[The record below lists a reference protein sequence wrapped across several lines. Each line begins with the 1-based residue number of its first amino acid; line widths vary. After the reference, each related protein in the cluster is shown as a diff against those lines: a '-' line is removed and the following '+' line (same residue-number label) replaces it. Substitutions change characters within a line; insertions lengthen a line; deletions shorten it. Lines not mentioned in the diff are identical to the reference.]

1 MDGFCFGF
9 FFFVLNPLLLE
20 MKVQSAGLLLGW
32 VSDIPNPG
40 ERKRPT
46 SFSPLQER
54 KKKNQ
59 NPSPPIIRVWAD
71 KLAPL
76 FSPSTPLSGRGLTL
90 RSTVTTHKYLWVLY
104 CKRGKKKFQRKVTV
118 KSLVPLPWKAALC
131 TSINL
136 LCKWPLKLRL
146 V

>member
-1 MDGFCFGF
+1 MFC

-54 KKKNQ
+54 KKKKPKSITSHNQ
-59 NPSPPIIRVWAD
+59 SLGRQIGTTLFSLHPPFWKRTNPSEHSHNSQIFVGII
-71 KLAPL
+71 LQE
-76 FSPSTPLSGRGLTL
+76 
-90 RSTVTTHKYLWVLY
+90 
-104 CKRGKKKFQRKVTV
+104 GKKKIPKEGN
-118 KSLVPLPWKAALC
+118 C
-131 TSINL
+131 
-136 LCKWPLKLRL
+136 
-146 V
+146 